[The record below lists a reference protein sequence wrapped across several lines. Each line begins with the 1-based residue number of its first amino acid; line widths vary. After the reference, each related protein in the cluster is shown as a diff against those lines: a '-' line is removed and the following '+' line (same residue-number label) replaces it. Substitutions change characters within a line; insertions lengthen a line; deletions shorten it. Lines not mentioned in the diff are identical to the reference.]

1 MSDNRRSQ
9 AEMSGR
15 RPRVD
20 RGTVEDTPHA
30 RTSDK
35 ACDDPNRQPFEVT
48 MEEVLSRENMLAA
61 HTRVLQNGGAP
72 GIDGITVDD
81 LWDMAVDQWEAI
93 REKLLSGTYQ
103 PSPVRKVEIPKPSG
117 GKRMLGIPT
126 VLDRLIQQALLQ
138 VLSPLYDP
146 TFSDASFGFRPGR
159 SAHQALD
166 RAKEHVA
173 AGYRW
178 VVDMDLEKFF
188 DRVNHDI
195 LMSRIARRVKDKRIL
210 KLIRV
215 FLQAGI
221 MEGGV
226 TSPRSEGTPQ
236 GGPISPLL
244 SNILLDDLDK
254 ELERRGHRF
263 VRYAD
268 DCNIYVCSQ
277 RAGERVLDSM
287 ERFLQKRLRLVVNR
301 AKSSVG
307 HT

>member
-1 MSDNRRSQ
+1 MD
-9 AEMSGR
+9 GR

-20 RGTVEDTPHA
+20 RGTVEGTPHA
-30 RTSDK
+30 QVSDK

-61 HTRVLQNGGAP
+61 HKRVLQNGGAS
-72 GIDGITVDD
+72 GVDGVTVDN
-81 LWDMAVDQWEAI
+81 LWDLAVDQWEAI
-93 REKLLSGTYQ
+93 REKLLSGTYKPQ
-103 PSPVRKVEIPKPSG
+103 PVRKVEIPKPGG

-146 TFSDASFGFRPGR
+146 TFSDASFGFRPQR

-173 AGYRW
+173 SGYRW
-178 VVDMDLEKFF
+178 GVDMDLEKFF

-195 LMSRIARRVKDKRIL
+195 LMSRIARRVKDKRVL

-215 FLQAGI
+215 FLQSGI

-226 TSPRSEGTPQ
+226 VSPRSEGTPQ

-268 DCNIYVCSQ
+268 DCNIYVRSQ
-277 RAGERVLDSM
+277 RAGDRVLDSM
-287 ERFLQKRLRLVVNR
+287 ENFLQKRLRLVVNR

>member
-15 RPRVD
+15 RLRVD
-20 RGTVEDTPHA
+20 RGTVEGTPHA
-30 RTSDK
+30 RASDR

-61 HTRVLQNGGAP
+61 HTRVLQNGGGP
-72 GIDGITVDD
+72 GIDGLTVDD

-103 PSPVRKVEIPKPSG
+103 PSPVRKVEIPKPGG

-173 AGYRW
+173 AGYCW

-268 DCNIYVCSQ
+268 DCAPGNVH
-277 RAGERVLDSM
+277 
-287 ERFLQKRLRLVVNR
+287 LR
-301 AKSSVG
+301 
-307 HT
+307 

>member
-9 AEMSGR
+9 IEISGR

-20 RGTVEDTPHA
+20 RGTVEGTPHA

-35 ACDDPNRQPFEVT
+35 VCNDPNRQPFEVT

-61 HTRVLQNGGAP
+61 HKKVLQNGGAP
-72 GIDGITVDD
+72 GIDGQTVDD
-81 LWDMAVDQWEAI
+81 LWDLCVDQWAAI
-93 REKLLSGTYQ
+93 REKLLSGTYK
-103 PSPVRKVEIPKPSG
+103 PHPVRKVEIPKPGG

-173 AGYRW
+173 EGYRW

-268 DCNIYVCSQ
+268 DCNIYVRSQ
-277 RAGERVLDSM
+277 RAGDRVLDTI

-301 AKSSVG
+301 AKSRVG

>member
-20 RGTVEDTPHA
+20 RGTVEGTPHA

-61 HTRVLQNGGAP
+61 HKRVLQNGGAP
-72 GIDGITVDD
+72 GVDGITVDD

-93 REKLLSGTYQ
+93 RKKLLSGTYK
-103 PSPVRKVEIPKPSG
+103 PSPVRKVEIPKPGG

-188 DRVNHDI
+188 DRVNHDV
-195 LMSRIARRVKDKRIL
+195 LMSRLARRVKDKRIL

-254 ELERRGHRF
+254 ELERRGHCF

-268 DCNIYVCSQ
+268 DCNIYVRSQ

-287 ERFLQKRLRLVVNR
+287 ESFLQKRLRLVVNR
-301 AKSSVG
+301 AKSNVG
-307 HT
+307 RT